1 MSFPDMLGSNDVEN
15 GDDDTKPRNMFSGG
29 AKSSLQITDSN
40 NNKRDLTALMKD
52 LLEKA
57 KRNSEQRNN
66 LQSSNA
72 IGKT

>member
-1 MSFPDMLGSNDVEN
+1 MSFPDMLGSNVVEN